1 MDGKQM
7 NKEAEKLLILLK
19 DAIDIVY
26 KKHSKIFE
34 KKGVECSIV
43 ALIYAEMYQMLYGSD
58 YSDLDLNLEYNKD
71 GYDKKTAQG
80 FPKGMCPDMI
90 LHRMDSQDNNK
101 MVVEFKGWWSREN
114 RERDLNKLSVLTT
127 RFDRYNYLLGVFV
140 LLGEKKAKYTIIING
155 EDCTKDF
162 NNLIA

>member
-1 MDGKQM
+1 MD
-7 NKEAEKLLILLK
+7 KEAEKLLILLK

-26 KKHSKIFE
+26 EKHSKIFQ
-34 KKGVECSIV
+34 KKGVERSIV
-43 ALIYAEMYQMLYGSD
+43 ALIYAEMYQMLPESD

-71 GYDKKTAQG
+71 GYDIKTAQG

-101 MVVEFKGWWSREN
+101 MVVEFKGWWNHNREN
-114 RERDLNKLSVLTT
+114 RERDLKKLATLTKKMGKY
-127 RFDRYNYLLGVFV
+127 RYSLDVSV
-140 LLGEKKAKYTIIING
+140 LLGKKEAECTIIITG

>member
-1 MDGKQM
+1 MYE
-7 NKEAEKLLILLK
+7 EAEKLLILLK

-26 KKHSKIFE
+26 KEHSEIFE
-34 KKGVECSIV
+34 KKGVERSIV
-43 ALIYAEMYQMLYGSD
+43 ALIYAEMYQMLPKSD
-58 YSDLDLNLEYNKD
+58 YSNLDLNLEYNKD
-71 GYDKKTAQG
+71 GYDIKTAQG

-101 MVVEFKGWWSREN
+101 MVVEFKGRWNRKN
-114 RERDLNKLSVLTT
+114 RERDLKKLAILTKKMGK
-127 RFDRYNYLLGVFV
+127 YKYSLGVFV
-140 LLGEKKAKYTIIING
+140 LLGKKKAERTIIING